1 MNEDN
6 LIPIQSRT
14 TSEQRAIQKA
24 GGIASGKSRLR
35 KKHGRELVR
44 AILEMKETD
53 PRIIDEMVRLGL
65 NKTDLTNEVV
75 MHVRQIEKAKRKAD
89 TKAYNSVNKA
99 AGYIG
104 EDVSI
109 DINIDNEPPV
119 IIFRDTSK
127 EAGEE

>member
-6 LIPIQSRT
+6 LVPIQSRT

-24 GGIASGKSRLR
+24 GGIASGKARLK

-99 AGYIG
+99 AGYI
-104 EDVSI
+104 EDDGVN
-109 DINIDNEPPV
+109 INIATEEPPV
-119 IIFRDTSK
+119 IIFGDTSQVDS
-127 EAGEE
+127 E

>member
-1 MNEDN
+1 MNDQN
-6 LIPIQSRT
+6 LISIGSRT
-14 TSEQRAIQKA
+14 TSEQREIQRK
-24 GGIASGKSRLR
+24 GGIASGRARLR

-65 NKTDLTNEVV
+65 NEKDLTSEVV

-99 AGYIG
+99 AGYT
-104 EDVSI
+104 EDES
-109 DINIDNEPPV
+109 ININIASEEPPV
-119 IIFRDTSK
+119 IVFGDTSK
-127 EAGEE
+127 DSQEE

>member
-1 MNEDN
+1 MNTDN
-6 LIPIQSRT
+6 LVPIQSRT

-24 GGIASGKSRLR
+24 GGIASGKARLK

-99 AGYIG
+99 AGYI
-104 EDVSI
+104 EDDGVN
-109 DINIDNEPPV
+109 INIATEEPPV
-119 IIFRDTSK
+119 IIFGDTSQVAP
-127 EAGEE
+127 E

>member
-6 LIPIQSRT
+6 LIPTNQR
-14 TSEQRAIQKA
+14 SESERREMARK
-24 GGIASGKSRLR
+24 GGVASGRSRLR
-35 KKHGRELVR
+35 KKHGKELVR

-89 TKAYNSVNKA
+89 TKAYNAVAKA
-99 AGYIG
+99 AGYVG

-119 IIFRDTSK
+119 IIFR
-127 EAGEE
+127 EPEAPAGE